1 MLGRWGWQGAAPGPV
16 AAPMTQREI
25 WPSQGLWIPLSLFPE
40 GHESGPQWPPVL
52 GPPSCGPHHHS
63 EDSPL
68 TWAPGKAGRGSQVPG
83 QLSDVAAWGGL
94 DAVSHTPPQPLCSRD
109 PRTPPQG

>member
-1 MLGRWGWQGAAPGPV
+1 MNQAPSGHLSWGHLPVGPII
-16 AAPMTQREI
+16 TQK
-25 WPSQGLWIPLSLFPE
+25 P
-40 GHESGPQWPPVL
+40 
-52 GPPSCGPHHHS
+52 

-109 PRTPPQG
+109 PWTPPQG